1 MSKSDVRGFHNAP
14 WENQLPPWVVVQGTG
29 QRHPAEVC
37 LDAVQVIWRLDSGAR
52 TFLPR
57 LQGALTGIT
66 PAPSDAACYVVTQA
80 DNTIRM
86 VGTHLCQALNT
97 SDAPHP
103 LPALHDM

>member
-1 MSKSDVRGFHNAP
+1 MQISEASITLP
-14 WENQLPPWVVVQGTG
+14 WENQLSPWAVMQGTG
-29 QRHPAEVC
+29 LRHSAEVC
-37 LDAVQVIWRLDSGAR
+37 LGAVQVIWRLDSGAR

-57 LQGALTGIT
+57 LQGALSGIT

-86 VGTHLCQALNT
+86 VGIHLCQALNI
-97 SDAPHP
+97 SDVPQS

>member
-1 MSKSDVRGFHNAP
+1 MQISEASITLP
-14 WENQLPPWVVVQGTG
+14 WENQLSPCAIMQGTG
-29 QRHPAEVC
+29 VRHPAEVC

-86 VGTHLCQALNT
+86 VGTHLCQALNI

-103 LPALHDM
+103 LPALHDI